1 MGVTCGSVSFT
12 EGLMYRRCVVA
23 LGVVALGLWM
33 GASPRAQDPT
43 PYKLGT
49 FAQDQRVFV
58 GMVLNDSIALDLA
71 AANQAFEKQNPSAQ
85 NVAIPAEMK
94 QLIAAHD
101 ATLGARLAAIAS
113 AAVQA
118 RPGGAMDV
126 ASLKTLPPVMPRNI
140 LNAAANYTEHAQ
152 EMAGRTTQSAAAPPP
167 KPPDSIPGIWMR
179 KPGDTRQNPYV
190 FPKAVGAVI
199 GNGDAIQMP
208 PGRTQ
213 IDWECELSAV
223 IGRTADHVS
232 VENAKDFIFGYTLQ
246 NDVSDRGGR
255 ADGRHGSDWFLGKSH
270 PTFAPLGPYIVPKE
284 FVPDPMKM
292 PIKFVLSGKVMQDSN
307 TDRMTHNVYEM
318 VSYVTHILRL
328 QPGDIV
334 STGSPAGVGTARAT
348 PIYMKAG
355 DSSSCTIGNIGTLA
369 NPVK

>member
-1 MGVTCGSVSFT
+1 MH
-12 EGLMYRRCVVA
+12 RCVVS
-23 LGVVALGLWM
+23 LIVAAAVGLSIT
-33 GASPRAQDPT
+33 GAPSAQSPT

-49 FAQDQRVFV
+49 FAQGNRTFV
-58 GMVLNDSIALDLA
+58 GLVLNDSVVIDLA
-71 AANQAFEKQNPSAQ
+71 AANEAFEKQNPSAAK
-85 NVAIPAEMK
+85 VAVPNEMK
-94 QLIAAHD
+94 QLIAVYG
-101 ATLGARLAAIAS
+101 TTGLKPRLAAIA
-113 AAVQA
+113 AAAAQS
-118 RPGGAMDV
+118 RPAAAFDV
-126 ASLKTLPPVMPRNI
+126 KGVRTLPPVMPQNI

-152 EMAGRTTQSAAAPPP
+152 EMAGRSTQSGAAPLA
-167 KPPDSIPGIWMR
+167 KVPDPIPGIWMR

-199 GNGDAIQMP
+199 ANGEAIRIP
-208 PGRTQ
+208 PGRSNV
-213 IDWECELSAV
+213 DWECELSAV
-223 IGRTADHVS
+223 IGRPADRVTVETANDY
-232 VENAKDFIFGYTLQ
+232 IFGYTLQ

-270 PTFAPLGPYIVPKE
+270 ATFAPLGPFIVPKE

-292 PIKFVLSGKVMQDSN
+292 PIKFLLSGKVMQDSN
-307 TDRMTHNVYEM
+307 TDRMTHNVFEM

-355 DSSSCTIGNIGTLA
+355 DTSSCTIGNIGTLV
-369 NPVK
+369 NPVVGS